1 MLPDYLIYAPLIM
14 VFLLEVLAVA
24 VLVAYFS
31 FLKKFQRVDDAY
43 RKIKK
48 EAQKHENEV
57 LEEARREGAKIIAQ
71 SQQKA
76 EAMITHAVDL
86 SNRYA
91 QEFGQ
96 ELSKVSKEQMS
107 VYKQVLEQS
116 RKETA
121 EMLKQVAEETRTLSV
136 KEVENLK
143 LRLVEQAQQSQT
155 ALSAG
160 IASAFTKAEGEIDAY
175 KQERIRFIEAHVVEM
190 MEEVARQ
197 ALPRQMTLQQQEEV
211 IVAALEEAYKE
222 RLFGVDP
229 QKTDKTSNIRR

>member
-1 MLPDYLIYAPLIM
+1 MMPDYLIYAPLVM

-31 FLKKFQRVDDAY
+31 FLKKFQQVDEAY
-43 RKIKK
+43 RKIKRA
-48 EAQKHENEV
+48 AQKHENEV

-96 ELSKVSKEQMS
+96 ELSRVSKEQMGL
-107 VYKQVLEQS
+107 YKQVLEQS
-116 RKETA
+116 RQETSG
-121 EMLKQVAEETRTLSV
+121 MMRQVAEETRTLSV

-143 LRLVEQAQQSQT
+143 LRLVEQAQQSQM
-155 ALSAG
+155 ALSAA
-160 IASAFTKAEGEIDAY
+160 IASAFSKAEAEIDAF
-175 KQERIRFIEAHVVEM
+175 KQERIRFIEAHVIEM

-197 ALPRQMTLQQQEEV
+197 VLPRQMSLQQQEDVVVE
-211 IVAALEEAYKE
+211 ALEEAYKE
-222 RLFGVDP
+222 RLFGIDP
-229 QKTDKTSNIRR
+229 QKVDKSRKLRG